1 MSRTINIKGNLLIQN
16 MQIAQDTLDELGL
29 DIEIKNN
36 YFMFNRYDALDRIN
50 GKTKENEISKVEEL
64 YKNKFNIYLEQL
76 AYEEQLKIEKEKELL
91 REEKYEKIIQNAKK
105 QGYKV
110 KKEKREDNTIK
121 LVLQKRTY

>member
-1 MSRTINIKGNLLIQN
+1 MFS
-16 MQIAQDTLDELGL
+16 TLKY
-29 DIEIKNN
+29 IVT
-36 YFMFNRYDALDRIN
+36 FNKYDALDQIN
-50 GKTKENEISKVEEL
+50 GKTKENEINKVEEL

-91 REEKYEKIIQNAKK
+91 REEKYKKIIQNAKK

>member
-36 YFMFNRYDALDRIN
+36 YFIFNKYDALDQIN

>member
-36 YFMFNRYDALDRIN
+36 YFIFNKYDALDQIN

-64 YKNKFNIYLEQL
+64 YKYKFNIYLEQL
-76 AYEEQLKIEKEKELL
+76 AYEEQLRIEKEKEIL

>member
-36 YFMFNRYDALDRIN
+36 YFIFNEYDALDQIN
-50 GKTKENEISKVEEL
+50 SKTKENEISKVEKL
-64 YKNKFNIYLEQL
+64 YKNKFNIYLKQL
-76 AYEEQLKIEKEKELL
+76 AYEEQLRIQKEKELL
-91 REEKYEKIIQNAKK
+91 REEKYEKIIQNAKN

-121 LVLQKRTY
+121 LVLQKRIY

>member
-36 YFMFNRYDALDRIN
+36 YLIFNKYDALDQIN